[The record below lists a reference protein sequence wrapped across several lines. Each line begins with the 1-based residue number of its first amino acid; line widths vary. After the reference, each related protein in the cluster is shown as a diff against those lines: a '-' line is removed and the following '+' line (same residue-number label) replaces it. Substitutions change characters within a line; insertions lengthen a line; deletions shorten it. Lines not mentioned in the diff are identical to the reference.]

1 MNTFGTKFRFT
12 SFGESHGV
20 GIGGIV
26 DGCPAGITLDM
37 NFIQS
42 ELDRRKPGQSSIST
56 PRKED
61 DKVEFLS
68 GIFDGKT
75 TGTPIAFVIKNNT
88 QRSSD
93 YEHLKEL
100 FRPSHAD
107 YTYHMK
113 YGNRDYRGGGR
124 SSARETAGRVV
135 AGAIAKLVLK
145 KMNIQI
151 TAYTSQ
157 VGNIALINDWT
168 KYDLSLTESN
178 IIRCPDAEKAKQ
190 MIALI
195 ESVKSDQ
202 DSIGGTITCVVQ
214 DVPVGVGNPIFGKLQ
229 ATLASAML
237 SINACKG
244 FEYGSGF
251 EHLHCKG
258 SELNDSFC
266 CENKKVS
273 THTNFS
279 GGIQGGISN
288 GETIYFRTAFKPT
301 ATIGK
306 EQQTVD
312 VNGNEVKLS
321 AHGRH
326 DPCILSRAVPV
337 VEAMTALAIVDYL
350 V

>member
-12 SFGESHGV
+12 SFGESHGA

-26 DGCPAGITLDM
+26 DGCPAGIALDVD
-37 NFIQS
+37 FIQK

-75 TGTPIAFVIKNNT
+75 TGTPIAFIIRNNT

-93 YEHLKEL
+93 YNHLKEL

-107 YTYHMK
+107 YTYHCK

-145 KMNIQI
+145 EKGIQI

-157 VGNIALINDWT
+157 VGHIALTNDWT

-178 IIRCPDAEKAKQ
+178 IIRCPDTEKATE

-195 ESVKSDQ
+195 ETVKKEQ
-202 DSIGGTITCVVQ
+202 DSIGGTITCVAQ
-214 DVPVGVGNPIFGKLQ
+214 GIPVGIGDPIFNKLQ

-251 EHLHCKG
+251 EYLHCKG
-258 SELNDSFC
+258 SELNDSFYN
-266 CENKKVS
+266 ENGNIK
-273 THTNFS
+273 TRTNYS

-312 VNGNEVKLS
+312 MNGNEVKLS

-337 VEAMTALAIVDYL
+337 VEAMTAIAILDYL